1 MENTNNSPIAETEV
15 KEPKIEG
22 SVSLDVSR
30 SEILKSLIEAYEKNG
45 TDEKKKEFSDLLSKR
60 LKQQILKH
68 ECSAKYN
75 MIIIFD
81 NTILV
86 KSDSDRI
93 YRAVSLLTDKTKP
106 LLLILLSKGG
116 QPGSAYLI
124 GKLCRESCNGKFV
137 VVVPRYAKSAATL
150 LATAANEIHM
160 GSLSELGP
168 IDPQIDGMPTLGL
181 KNSIE
186 HITELVNKA
195 PGSAEMFARYLSRSI
210 APIQIGYYE
219 RVAESAAQY
228 AEKLLE
234 THRESLGSSSKEIAK
249 KLVYDYKDHG
259 FVIDR
264 AEAQEIFGEKIIK
277 SNSPEYKLGNEIYV
291 ELSAVEEIADI
302 LGYNFY
308 FIGLPEFEPGLTE
321 KKKK

>member
-1 MENTNNSPIAETEV
+1 MENNKPVTKPDSEES
-15 KEPKIEG
+15 KIEG
-22 SVSLDVSR
+22 SASLDVSR
-30 SEILKSLIEAYEKNG
+30 SEILKSLIEAYGKNS
-45 TDEKKKEFSDLLSKR
+45 TNEKKKQFAELLSKR
-60 LKQQILKH
+60 LKQQIARH
-68 ECSAKYN
+68 NCSESYN
-75 MIIIFD
+75 VIIIFD
-81 NTILV
+81 NTILL

-93 YRAVSLLTDKTKP
+93 YQAISSLTEKTKP
-106 LLLILLSKGG
+106 LLMILVSNGG
-116 QPGSAYLI
+116 EPGSAYLI
-124 GKLCRESCNGKFV
+124 GKLCRESCNGKFL

-168 IDPQIDGMPTLGL
+168 IDPQINKMPTLGL

-228 AEKLLE
+228 AERLLD
-234 THRESLGSSSKEIAK
+234 THKESLGASSKEIAR

-259 FVIDR
+259 FVIDKT
-264 AEAQEIFGEKIIK
+264 EALDIFGEKVIK
-277 SNSPEYKLGNEIYV
+277 SNSLEYQLGNDIYL
-291 ELSAVEEIADI
+291 ELSAIEEIADI

-308 FIGLPEFEPGLTE
+308 FIGSPESDPGLAE
-321 KKKK
+321 KKK